1 MEKYKN
7 YKTSEGDKQAG
18 SESDASLCSDVSRT
32 ASKSGGR
39 SRGAKKR
46 RITKSISSSDNEAF
60 LKETNSE
67 TGKEVTPL
75 MDNSGEFV
83 VPGPEEALSM
93 AERQVEQMAENTCL
107 RSEIEE
113 LRKELSEIRL
123 EMARINKTPAPP
135 TPQVRGDKESE
146 ELISSIMRQVG
157 DMMNARLEALEERL
171 LPEKRVRPPLAADV
185 RRDVVNDADILRRK
199 SDTITKADKYAV
211 KTRIGNKK
219 IPTLEIQRGN
229 RKGKGHEG
237 RTTEMATNQ
246 PTESRPQP
254 PESTEEGWTT
264 VVRRVVDLP
273 EPFRLNPN
281 TNVPAPGVPQKQQPK
296 FLVADPRWPPES
308 GYKRFLRDHSSKT
321 CRAWDLPTGLDELHN
336 LLRV

>member
-135 TPQVRGDKESE
+135 TPHVRGDKESE

-219 IPTLEIQRGN
+219 IPALEIQRGN

-264 VVRRVVDLP
+264 VVRRAN
-273 EPFRLNPN
+273 R
-281 TNVPAPGVPQKQQPK
+281 PADHVLGSKRCSPPKQRRKGVIVGERTPATQPQMEEAMAVQ
-296 FLVADPRWPPES
+296 
-308 GYKRFLRDHSSKT
+308 
-321 CRAWDLPTGLDELHN
+321 
-336 LLRV
+336 

>member
-7 YKTSEGDKQAG
+7 YKTSGGDKQAG

-32 ASKSGGR
+32 VSKSGGR

-93 AERQVEQMAENTCL
+93 AERQVEQM
-107 RSEIEE
+107 
-113 LRKELSEIRL
+113 LSEIRL

-135 TPQVRGDKESE
+135 PPQVRGDKESE

-219 IPTLEIQRGN
+219 IPALEIQRGN

-254 PESTEEGWTT
+254 PESTEEGWIT
-264 VVRRVVDLP
+264 VVRR
-273 EPFRLNPN
+273 EQHTIR
-281 TNVPAPGVPQKQQPK
+281 T
-296 FLVADPRWPPES
+296 
-308 GYKRFLRDHSSKT
+308 
-321 CRAWDLPTGLDELHN
+321 
-336 LLRV
+336 